1 MRLVTLCSG
10 GLDSVTL
17 AHLLKARGHE
27 QMLLFVDY
35 DQKHLVEHRYA
46 CKCADRL
53 ELRLEGVV
61 ISGGGIF
68 ESALTNPKH
77 EIPLGPY
84 TPESLAITVV
94 PNRNAVLAN
103 LAAALAVS
111 FNYDGIALAIHA
123 GDHEVYPDCRP
134 KFAEALQVLLQVATG
149 QKTFRVATP
158 FLHWRK
164 HEIVTA
170 GDRVGV
176 PFKETWSCYQ
186 GRMLHCGVCSTCI
199 ERKEA
204 FKVAGVNDPTEY
216 EVNE

>member
-1 MRLVTLCSG
+1 MRLVTLLSG

-17 AHLLKARGHE
+17 THLLKARGHT
-27 QMLLFVDY
+27 QALLFVDY
-35 DQKHLVEHRYA
+35 GQKHLVEHRYA

-53 ELRLEGVV
+53 ELRLEDVV

-68 ESALTNPKH
+68 ESALVNPQH

-84 TPESLAITVV
+84 TPESLAMTVV

-103 LAAALAVS
+103 LAAALAIS
-111 FNYDGIALAIHA
+111 LNYDGIALAIHS

-158 FLHWRK
+158 FLRWWK
-164 HEIVTA
+164 YQIVAA

-176 PFKETWSCYQ
+176 PFEETWSCYQ
-186 GRMLHCGVCSTCI
+186 GGPLHCGVCSTCV
-199 ERKEA
+199 ERKAA
-204 FKVAGVNDPTEY
+204 FKEAEVNDPTKY
-216 EVNE
+216 DMR